1 MEDPFRCGSP
11 ALASRKNR
19 LRSADDMAVEISSP
33 RMEEPR
39 DAEATPTPPREG
51 VKAHRFAAG
60 RAMALLQA
68 ARKHSTTSSP
78 SHSPS
83 NSPCNSPTAQ
93 SRCRSDCSSPFL
105 VQWPETTET
114 FASNFQGP
122 LCPPNCRPRTTVERP
137 RPRISCADFASDST
151 RAVSPASDEIE
162 TQRWPSY
169 ELDAP
174 TLKVKLSLPIGR
186 RTGDALSPPL
196 ACSWTDEIG
205 PTRAT
210 DVEETPETA
219 ISWRPAGHV
228 PIDCVIRR
236 RRKKRAKEKRLALPF
251 AVPREDSRFE
261 HLVNTEGQP
270 GRVRTISIP
279 SFPAWAEPVDFS

>member
-11 ALASRKNR
+11 ALASRRNR
-19 LRSADDMAVEISSP
+19 LRSADDMVVEVSSP
-33 RMEEPR
+33 RVEELT

-68 ARKHSTTSSP
+68 ARKHSTTSNPSYSPCNSP
-78 SHSPS
+78 S
-83 NSPCNSPTAQ
+83 NSPTAQ
-93 SRCRSDCSSPFL
+93 SRSRSDCSSPFL
-105 VQWPETTET
+105 VPWPETTEK

-122 LCPPNCRPRTTVERP
+122 LCPPNCRPRTSVERP

-169 ELDAP
+169 ELDET

-186 RTGDALSPPL
+186 RIGDALSPPF
-196 ACSWTDEIG
+196 ASRTDEIG
-205 PTRAT
+205 PPRAT
-210 DVEETPETA
+210 DVEETLETPL
-219 ISWRPAGHV
+219 SWRPAGHI

-251 AVPREDSRFE
+251 AVPREDSRVE
-261 HLVNTEGQP
+261 HLVSIEGQL
-270 GRVRTISIP
+270 GRVRTLSIP
-279 SFPAWAEPVDFS
+279 SCPAWA